1 MKKAVLLIL
10 ACLLVLSLLPAVPS
24 AYANDSQ
31 SEALA
36 QPAADNTEKPE
47 TTEPSEPT
55 DPSVPTEPT
64 QPEPREDE
72 IHKPLMSG
80 SNDGCFHPKDT
91 LSRAEMAV
99 VLYSQGNYAPGQNV
113 FPDVKASAWYATAV
127 NALAAAGILGGY
139 PDGKF
144 QPKRAV
150 TRAELVAALAK
161 VSGETATRETDFQD
175 IPANFWGRDAISLAQ
190 EKGWVSGYSD
200 GTFRPNQ
207 TITRAEAATVLIAF
221 FRRSPDLQAI
231 ERGENLHFFPDVASK
246 SWYYPYVMEAST
258 VHTAHWETVESS
270 EVWLNV
276 DPGNVPLSN
285 GFYCVGGKLYA
296 VREGSFIHK
305 AETGTLNGLSYTCEG
320 ASGVCTVR
328 TEVLPLY
335 DGTLLLLSGGKP
347 IAKPGKL
354 PNGLFVKAGQL
365 YAVQNG
371 SVLQKQTTGTI
382 GGVSYTC
389 TGASGVCTTPDWMKL
404 QLSNVSLSVFDN
416 ALTDEAKKTGSDV
429 VTVAEALK
437 AIVKAYE
444 AYFRVEYPLTN
455 GTNAQYIQKA
465 LDYGILGKAQTSYT
479 DAVTR
484 RELCYYLCRAF
495 RWRELEAVNEI
506 EVIPDVPAS
515 SDDYKVVMTL
525 YRTGIMGGVDDAH
538 NASLNGTV
546 KWTEMG
552 GLLTRL
558 EQRNKRLRFTIKEKT
573 VKTIQYGTS
582 GSGRYALTAC
592 QIGNGKN
599 VMVLTFAIHGWEDN
613 YDRDGADLVYLA
625 DQVRDWLV
633 ANYDLVKNGNWTVYV
648 LRCLNPDGLYLGTTC
663 NGKGRCTTTWV
674 DANGTLR
681 TDHGIDMNRCFPYLY
696 QRFTDARNY
705 NGTAPLQCKEAKAL
719 STFVKSVKG
728 SGYNICVDTHGW
740 YGQVIT
746 STSQGT
752 LGKTFMKQFPNNT
765 YASLGG
771 GKGYFS
777 SWAAYAVGYDA
788 CLLELPRGIYSHST
802 FLSKGCVWRFE
813 NAIQELLQHYNGP
826 RSTRGVFPY
835 ETVPFVDN
843 GN

>member
-10 ACLLVLSLLPAVPS
+10 ACLLVLSLLPVVPS
-24 AYANDSQ
+24 VHANDSQ

-161 VSGETATRETDFQD
+161 VSGEAATRETDFQD

-335 DGTLLLLSGGKP
+335 DGTLLLLSNGKP

-429 VTVAEALK
+429 VTVADALK

-444 AYFRVEYPLTN
+444 AYFRVEYPLAN

-495 RWRELEAVNEI
+495 HWRELEAVNTV

-525 YRTGIMGGVDDAH
+525 YRTGIMGGVDDEH

-558 EQRNKRLRFTIKEKT
+558 EQRSKRLRFTVKEKT
-573 VKTIQYGTS
+573 VKTIEYGTS
-582 GSGRYALTAC
+582 GSGRYSLNAC
-592 QIGNGKN
+592 QIGDGKN
-599 VMVLTFAIHGWEDN
+599 VMVLTFALHGWEDN
-613 YDRDGADLVYLA
+613 FDRDGAELVYLA

-633 ANYDLVKNGNWTVYV
+633 SNYDLVKTNNWTVYV

-681 TDHGIDMNRCFPYLY
+681 MDHGIDMNRCFPYRY
-696 QRFTDARNY
+696 QRFTDSRNY

-719 STFVKSVKG
+719 STFVKNVKG

-740 YGQVIT
+740 YGQVIA

-752 LGKTFMKQFPNNT
+752 LGKAFMQQFPDSSYT
-765 YASLGG
+765 VLSG

-777 SWAAYAVGYDA
+777 SWAAFTMGYDA

-802 FLSKGCVWRFE
+802 FLSKGCVWRYE
-813 NAIQELLQHYNGP
+813 NAIQNLLQHYRGP
-826 RSTRGVFPY
+826 HATRGGVPY
-835 ETVPFVDN
+835 EAVPFVDN